1 MRGLP
6 PEIHDEVMRVNA
18 RPTWEQRLVPPTAM
32 SEAVRARIESY
43 DKAYK
48 VQNMNYI
55 ESEN

>member
-1 MRGLP
+1 MAEAVR
-6 PEIHDEVMRVNA
+6 A
-18 RPTWEQRLVPPTAM
+18 AYAM
-32 SEAVRARIESY
+32 SETVRARIESY